1 MNLIFLESKNGDD
14 TMKRRWQ
21 YRAGKFLLIG
31 VAVFA
36 LLTVVVMA
44 LWNGL
49 VPDIFR
55 GPSIGFWQAAGLLLL
70 SHFLLRGWSPG
81 RHGGWRHDRWRHR
94 MEERL
99 ASMTPEEREKFRA
112 EWRHRCGPTEKSA

>member
-1 MNLIFLESKNGDD
+1 MN
-14 TMKRRWQ
+14 RRWP

-36 LLTVVVMA
+36 LLTVVVQA

-49 VPDIFR
+49 VPDLFR

-70 SHFLLRGWSPG
+70 SHILLRGGPPW
-81 RHGGWRHDRWRHR
+81 RHGGGWGRNRWKHR

-99 ASMTPEEREKFRA
+99 AAMTPEERDRFRA
-112 EWRHRCGPTEKSA
+112 EWRHGCGPEGAPGRGS